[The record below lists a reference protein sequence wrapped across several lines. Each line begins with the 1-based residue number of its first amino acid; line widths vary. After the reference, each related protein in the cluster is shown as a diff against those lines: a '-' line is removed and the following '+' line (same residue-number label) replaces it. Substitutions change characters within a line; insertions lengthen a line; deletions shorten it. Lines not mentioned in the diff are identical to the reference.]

1 VNANTLT
8 LTAAAATT
16 VNVSGN
22 TSLNLTATGS
32 TAIATLNAS
41 GLVLAAE
48 TTAGLT
54 FTAVNTA
61 VGSAI
66 SITGSNGVDTLTG
79 GNVATG
85 ADTINGGAGADV
97 ITGRAGNDALTGGT
111 GADTFTYLEGVGV
124 GAVAT
129 AAQVTAANGADTIS
143 DFGST
148 DIVGVVALLRDNA
161 GAAAAEAFLKT
172 TSTSAAAA
180 GNVLVVTNNITS
192 TLNASGVDS
201 LTASLSTNDDS
212 GVIMISN
219 NGTVQL
225 WYDNDLDTAAAG
237 ANVVLIGTFTGATAT
252 DLAALTAANFA

>member
-1 VNANTLT
+1 
-8 LTAAAATT
+8 

-61 VGSAI
+61 VGSGV

-97 ITGRAGNDALTGGT
+97 ITGRAGNDSLTGGT
-111 GADTFTYLEGVGV
+111 GADTFTFSGTG
-124 GAVAT
+124 GNT
-129 AAQVTAANGADTIS
+129 AAQVLAANGTDVIT
-143 DFGST
+143 DFIGGGGV
-148 DIVGVVALLRDNA
+148 DVLGVVGLLES
-161 GAAAAEAFLKT
+161 AEAFVNIANGGT
-172 TSTSAAAA
+172 QGTY
-180 GNVLVVTNNITS
+180 NVVVVNTNF
-192 TLNASGVDS
+192 G
-201 LTASLSTNDDS
+201 ASLSAAGVDALAAAQSNLAES

-219 NGTVQL
+219 NGVVQL
-225 WYDNDLDTAAAG
+225 WYDETMDTATG
-237 ANVVLIGTFTGATAT
+237 ASDVNLIGTFSGTTLAQ
-252 DLAALTAANFA
+252 LAALTGANFA